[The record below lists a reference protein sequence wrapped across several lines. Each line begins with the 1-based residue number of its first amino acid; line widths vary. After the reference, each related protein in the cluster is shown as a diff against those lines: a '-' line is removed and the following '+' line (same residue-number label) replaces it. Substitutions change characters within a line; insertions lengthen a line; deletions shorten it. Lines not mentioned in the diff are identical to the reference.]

1 MMEYNAL
8 FSKGNIGKVTIRN
21 RSVMSPMSTETAETN
36 GEASI
41 QTIRYY
47 EERAKGG
54 IGLIITE
61 FIAVDD
67 QYGIAVNNQLSLT
80 QNNHVKSFEKLAEA
94 VHRHNAKIFAQ
105 LYHGGNMCDPD
116 ITGNQNV
123 SASNVATY
131 PDRRPRPLKGWEIA
145 ELVQKFTDSA
155 LRAQKA
161 GFDGVEVHAAH
172 GYLLAQFLSKYYNK
186 RVDEYGG
193 NFENRIRF
201 LDEIVRGIRAAVG
214 TGFGITVRFSGDEM
228 AQQLSP
234 DHMTL
239 EDGVRIARY
248 LEASGCVDALNIS
261 NGNAFNPNPNCD
273 PYSYQPGWKKH
284 VAKTIKESVCLP
296 VIATNTIK
304 TPDFAEQMLQEG
316 VCDFVGLGRS
326 QLADPEFMKKAKQG
340 REKEIRTCIGCMYC
354 RETMGTGISVRCAIN
369 PRLSNES
376 VYTGAIK
383 DGNHRSVAVVGAGP
397 AGLEAAR
404 VLAERNFKVTLFEK
418 KDRVGGTLN
427 VGAKP
432 PFKEKITC
440 LTETLKIQAEKAGVE
455 FKLHTEATPETIKE
469 IDPVG
474 VFIASGA
481 VPIRPN
487 IPGIDL
493 PNVHIAES
501 VIEND
506 IELPGSVAVIG
517 TGMTGLETAEIL
529 GGKGSRL
536 TLVEMLPAIG
546 PGLFPVLLNDIA
558 GRLKEFS
565 PAIYAGH
572 KLIGIDE
579 EGILLE
585 NVKNG
590 EKVRLKVDHVVL
602 SLGLSPKKGFVEAF
616 ESAFDPVI
624 PVGDAVKGGR
634 IYHAMKDG
642 FTKAYAFDP
651 N

>member
-1 MMEYNAL
+1 MEYNAL
-8 FSKGNIGKVTIRN
+8 FSKGNIGKVAVRN
-21 RSVMSPMSTETAETN
+21 RSVMSPVGTGTAETD

-67 QYGIAVNNQLSLT
+67 QYGIAVDHQLRLT
-80 QNNHVKSFEKLAEA
+80 QNKHIKSFEKLTEA

-131 PDRRPRPLKGWEIA
+131 PSRIPRPLEVSEIR
-145 ELVQKFTDSA
+145 ELVQKFVASA

-172 GYLLAQFLSKYYNK
+172 GYLLPQFLSKYYNK
-186 RVDEYGG
+186 RTDEYGG
-193 NFENRIRF
+193 SFENRIRF
-201 LDEIVRGIRAAVG
+201 LHEIVRGIRSAAG
-214 TGFGITVRFSGDEM
+214 TCFGITVRFCGDEM
-228 AQQLSP
+228 AQNLSS

-248 LEASGCVDALNIS
+248 LESTGSVDALNIS

-284 VAKTIKESVCLP
+284 VAKTIKEAVSLP

-304 TPDFAEQMLQEG
+304 TPDFAEQMLREG

-326 QLADPEFMKKAKQG
+326 LLADPEFMKKAKQG
-340 REKEIRTCIGCMYC
+340 REKEIRECIGCMYC
-354 RETMGTGISVRCAIN
+354 RETMGTGVPVRCAIN
-369 PRLSNES
+369 PRLANEF
-376 VYTGAIK
+376 VYTKAVK
-383 DGNHRSVAVVGAGP
+383 DGNGRPVAVVGAGP

-418 KDRVGGTLN
+418 KDKVGGTLN
-427 VGAKP
+427 LADKP
-432 PFKEKITC
+432 RFKEKITR

-455 FKLHTEATPETIKE
+455 IRLNTEATPEILKE
-469 IDPVG
+469 IKPVG
-474 VFIASGA
+474 VFLSSGA
-481 VPIRPN
+481 EPIRPN
-487 IPGIDL
+487 ISGIDL
-493 PNVHIAES
+493 PNVCTAES

-506 IELPGSVAVIG
+506 LSLPGSVAIIG

-529 GGKGSRL
+529 GGKGSGL

-546 PGLFPVLLNDIA
+546 PGLFSVIRNDIL
-558 GRLKEFS
+558 GRLNEFH

-572 KLIGIDE
+572 KLVGIDGE
-579 EGILLE
+579 SISLE
-585 NVKNG
+585 NLEDGKAVKI
-590 EKVRLKVDHVVL
+590 KADHVVL
-602 SLGLSPKKGFVEAF
+602 SLGVSPRKGLIEAF
-616 ESAFDPVI
+616 EKEFDPVI
-624 PVGDAVKGGR
+624 PIGDASKSGR
-634 IYHAMKDG
+634 IYQAMKDG

-651 N
+651 D